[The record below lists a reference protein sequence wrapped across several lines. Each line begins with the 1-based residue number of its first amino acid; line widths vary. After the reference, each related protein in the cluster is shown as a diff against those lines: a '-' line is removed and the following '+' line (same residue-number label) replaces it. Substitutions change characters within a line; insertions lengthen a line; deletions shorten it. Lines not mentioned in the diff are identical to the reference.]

1 MGRILTP
8 PVKKMNDSL
17 TDRQRRELE
26 YHKAHAVSVKQ
37 ETQTISYE
45 PVTSPVRRWWNAYW
59 DSWTFLTGLQ
69 LRGQKVLVVGCGA
82 GSDALLFAK
91 LGAIVS
97 AFDLSPDM
105 LAHGIR
111 LAKQDGLSVA
121 FAEMPAENMQ
131 YPAGTFDIVFCRD
144 ILHHVDIPA
153 TMKEIVRVAKPG
165 ALMFVNEIYS
175 HSITNLIRRSRLVEK
190 TLYPLMQRFIY
201 KGQKPY
207 ITEDERKM
215 TEMDVAQVK
224 SHLGTLQYR
233 KYFNFLVTRVVP
245 DRFRNLNKLD
255 RIALRLLGPL
265 GYFCAGRIVFVGR
278 LPERAN

>member
-1 MGRILTP
+1 MTEQ
-8 PVKKMNDSL
+8 L

-26 YHKAHAVSVKQ
+26 YHKAHAVSV
-37 ETQTISYE
+37 QTGARSIDYE

-59 DSWTFLTGLQ
+59 DSWTFLTGLN

-91 LGAIVS
+91 LGANVS

-131 YPAGTFDIVFCRD
+131 YQTGTFDIVFCRD

-153 TMKEIVRVAKPG
+153 TMREIVRVAKPG
-165 ALMFVNEIYS
+165 ALLFVNEIYS
-175 HSITNLIRRSRLVEK
+175 HSITNVVRHSWLVEK
-190 TLYPLMQRFIY
+190 ALYPMMQRFIY

-207 ITEDERKM
+207 ITQDERKM
-215 TEMDVAQVK
+215 TEIDVAQVK
-224 SHLGTLQYR
+224 SHVGTLQHR
-233 KYFNFLVTRVVP
+233 KYFNFLVTRIVP
-245 DRFRNLNKLD
+245 DKFRSLNKLD

-265 GYFCAGRIVFVGR
+265 GYFCAGRIVFAGR
-278 LPERAN
+278 LPA